1 MRFSGKVA
9 VITAAASGIGAAAAA
24 RLAREGAHVYLS
36 DIDGE
41 GLARQAVSLSDVSGQ
56 IGALRPFRPKGILM
70 KIQAV
75 IARGR
80 FGRQRTQQA

>member
-9 VITAAASGIGAAAAA
+9 VVTAAASGIGAATAA

-41 GLARQAVSLSDVSGQ
+41 GLAWQADSLNDVSGQ
-56 IGALRPFRPKGILM
+56 IS
-70 KIQAV
+70 
-75 IARGR
+75 
-80 FGRQRTQQA
+80 RTSG

>member
-41 GLARQAVSLSDVSGQ
+41 GLARQADSPATSAVKSRLSLRMSPLPPRSLLSS
-56 IGALRPFRPKGILM
+56 AL
-70 KIQAV
+70 
-75 IARGR
+75 
-80 FGRQRTQQA
+80 QRASKADWIF